1 LSSLSNQQS
10 FAGTGSET
18 SLLGEKWERI
28 GWQIALTL
36 SYTSLAVLGNIVS
49 IDLFFGVNFLFG
61 TIFVWLC
68 WIFLGPISAL
78 FTAIAAAY
86 YTVLLWGHY
95 YAFGIF
101 ILEFLFIATL
111 LRRERDTSK
120 IALGLVAYWLLL
132 GAPLSY
138 AAYRHGLGLPQST
151 WMIVVSK
158 QVLNSLLN
166 ACAAIFLFNAFA
178 KKPQCRISKRTREVG
193 IHVQSPSYSA
203 LIQSSIILLILVS
216 TGLAELF
223 AIRKSFDLRIAANHA
238 EVTRAASAL
247 RANGLHFLAMET
259 QYWAMHHDHPHA
271 VQPSTKASREGGIET
286 YAPIGLYKLSDTSK
300 LVRITGAP
308 LDALNQRA
316 RELVLTRPKDGND
329 TTQLLDCSKGTM
341 LVALRGSSPSQD
353 YFSLWPLEVLSA
365 LTAGA
370 VDEDIMLSCGA
381 SSAPS
386 DGEFKVWTTRDTS
399 GDIPALRSWLAGT
412 AQTSFAISETPK
424 IALTVSKGIRNSVV
438 EFHAEY
444 AQVLLRLTIIAMALI
459 CLVYFLGIRLNLW
472 LDRFARET
480 ENFVRTGEIS
490 QRALS
495 ARFQED
501 RRTVQWVKRLDA
513 LIKEKE
519 KSELLAIRNFNAVI
533 QSSKVPIFA
542 TDQSGNICVWNS
554 MMQELTGFSLREV
567 KGKKILGLIDSSD
580 SSPEDLAVLFGE
592 IAPKSASHSFSFS
605 LITKDGR
612 QLYLQ
617 TGRTFL
623 HDVSTAVQRG
633 VTSHSGLAQN
643 RNYFVAQDNT
653 EAKVAQANI
662 LHAAR
667 LTALG
672 EMAATFAH
680 ELNQPLNAIAL
691 ASGNGMAELHQAKP
705 NLASINK
712 KFERIEDQAIRAGE
726 VIQTIRQF
734 VLQSDQLKTTTFDI
748 LEILDNALESTKE
761 SMRVN
766 SVKLKKSKPSQNATV
781 EGNALMLEQSIMAI
795 LINAQQA
802 VCGNAS
808 DNREINIE
816 CGNNVCDTCERQCHS
831 SFEEEDSLSAHKAMM
846 IKFTDNGPGI
856 PERILHEVFEPFVTS
871 KPEEEGTGLG
881 LYMAKTAV
889 EAMQGSIRA
898 KNTETGAEVMICLP
912 LK

>member
-1 LSSLSNQQS
+1 MSSLSNQQS

-36 SYTSLAVLGNIVS
+36 FYTSLAVLGNVVN

-101 ILEFLFIATL
+101 VLEFLFLATL
-111 LRRERDTSK
+111 LRRERDTSQ

-132 GAPLSY
+132 GAPLSF
-138 AAYRHGLGLPQST
+138 AAYKHGLGLPQST
-151 WMIVVSK
+151 VMIVVSK
-158 QVLNSLLN
+158 QILNSLLN

-178 KKPQCRISKRTREVG
+178 KRPQCRISKRTREVG
-193 IHVQSPSYSA
+193 VHVQSPSYSA

-223 AIRKSFDLRIAANHA
+223 AIRKSFDLRIAATHA

-247 RANGLHFLAMET
+247 RANGLPFLAMET
-259 QYWAMHHDHPHA
+259 QYWAMHHDNPHA
-271 VQPSTKASREGGIET
+271 VQPSPGASRKGAIES
-286 YAPIGLYKLSDTSK
+286 YAPIGLYKLSDTNK
-300 LVRITGAP
+300 LVRIEGAP

-316 RELVLTRPKDGND
+316 RELALTRPKDGND
-329 TTQLLDCSKGTM
+329 ATQILDCSKGTM
-341 LVALRGSSPSQD
+341 LVAVRGSSPSQD
-353 YFSLWPLEVLSA
+353 YFSLWPLEVLSV

-370 VDEDIMLSCGA
+370 EDIMLSCGA

-399 GDIPALRSWLAGT
+399 ADIPALRSWLAGT

-424 IALTVSKGIRNSVV
+424 IALTVSMGIRNSVV

-444 AQVLLRLTIIAMALI
+444 ARVILRLSIIAMALI
-459 CLVYFLGIRLNLW
+459 CLVYFFGIRLNLW

-519 KSELLAIRNFNAVI
+519 RSELLAIRNFNAVI
-533 QSSKVPIFA
+533 QNSKVPIFA

-567 KGKKILGLIDSSD
+567 KGKKLLGLIVANDN
-580 SSPEDLAVLFGE
+580 SPEDLAVLFGE
-592 IAPKSASHSFSFS
+592 NAPISASHRFSFS

-612 QLYLQ
+612 QLHLQ

-623 HDVSTAVQRG
+623 HDVSTAVQRDL
-633 VTSHSGLAQN
+633 TYSPSLTQQ
-643 RNYFVAQDNT
+643 RNYFVAQDIT
-653 EAKVAQANI
+653 EAKVAQARI

-712 KFERIEDQAIRAGE
+712 KFERIEDQTIRAGE

-734 VLQSDQLKTTTFDI
+734 VLQSDQLETKTFDI

-761 SMRVN
+761 TMRVN
-766 SVKLKKSKPSQNATV
+766 SVKLNISQPCQNATV

-816 CGNNVCDTCERQCHS
+816 CSYNVCDTCERQCHS
-831 SFEEEDSLSAHKAMM
+831 RLEEEGSLSSRKAIM
-846 IKFTDNGPGI
+846 IKFIDNGPGI

-871 KPEEEGTGLG
+871 KPEEEGTGIG

-889 EAMQGSIRA
+889 EAMQGNIRA
-898 KNTETGAEVMICLP
+898 KNTETGAEIMICLP